1 MPGRVE
7 GKVALVTGAGSGNGR
22 AIALALAVEG
32 ARVTCAD
39 VNAASAQ
46 QVADEVTQQGGAA
59 IAVGMDVTRAA
70 DCAAAVQQ
78 TVDTFGGLDILVNNA
93 GIWVPGTILALS
105 EADWDRQQ
113 AVNVKG
119 IFLMTKA
126 ALPAILAR
134 GGGSII
140 MLASQAGL
148 RGIPGSLA
156 YNTSKHAVVGMTR
169 TLALDHAADGVRVN
183 AICPGFIE
191 TSMGEQ
197 VVREWSRASGAEP
210 VRQQLLE
217 SYPLGRLGR
226 PEDVAAIAV
235 HLASDEAAWTTGIC
249 YSVDGGSGLHGYG
262 FKQQTRGG

>member
-78 TVDTFGGLDILVNNA
+78 TVDAFGGLDILVNNA

-113 AVNVKG
+113 VVNAKG
-119 IFLMTKA
+119 VFLMTKA
-126 ALPAILAR
+126 ALPAIIAR
-134 GGGSII
+134 GGGSVI
-140 MLASQAGL
+140 MLASIAGL
-148 RGIPGSLA
+148 KGTAGSLA
-156 YNTSKHAVVGMTR
+156 YNASKHAVIGLTR
-169 TLALDHAADGVRVN
+169 CLALDHAADGVRVN
-183 AICPGFIE
+183 AICPGLIE
-191 TSMGEQ
+191 TRMGDQ
-197 VVREWSRASGAEP
+197 VLREWGREDGVEQT
-210 VRQQLLE
+210 RRQLLE

-235 HLASDEAAWTTGIC
+235 HLASDESAWVTGT
-249 YSVDGGSGLHGYG
+249 YYVVDGGTTL
-262 FKQQTRGG
+262 KVRV